1 MTASSPNDTLGL
13 FDTPPNS
20 AEIRFGYLI
29 VGVLIATFLVVLLFR
44 DIRLRNVTA
53 FIPTVDSI
61 IFVGDL
67 ITATLLFGQSS
78 LFQSRALR
86 LLATGY
92 LFGAL
97 LLIPHA
103 LTFPGAFSAEGL
115 LGAGVN
121 TTAWLGVWQ
130 RSAFP
135 IAVILYV
142 LSGPVETVPR
152 VDRPSNSPS
161 IVRAVLLALALAT
174 ACTALATRTKA
185 SYLDFQP

>member
-1 MTASSPNDTLGL
+1 MTASPSDTLGL
-13 FDTPPNS
+13 FDTPGNR
-20 AEIRFGYLI
+20 AQIRFGYLI
-29 VGVLIATFLVVLLFR
+29 VGVLIAALLVVLPFR
-44 DIRLRNVTA
+44 DIRLRDVTA

-78 LFQSRALR
+78 LFESRALR
-86 LLATGY
+86 LMASGY

-121 TTAWLGVWQ
+121 TTGWLGVWQ

-135 IAVILYV
+135 ISVILYV
-142 LSGPVETVPR
+142 LSGPVETIPR
-152 VDRPSNSPS
+152 VERPSNAPS
-161 IVRAVLLALALAT
+161 IVRA
-174 ACTALATRTKA
+174 
-185 SYLDFQP
+185 

>member
-115 LGAGVN
+115 QSERRLRAEAVRRRDGSALHVPDILLREDPRRESC
-121 TTAWLGVWQ
+121 TSAPPYSMLIKSALFYSR
-130 RSAFP
+130 RS
-135 IAVILYV
+135 
-142 LSGPVETVPR
+142 SM
-152 VDRPSNSPS
+152 
-161 IVRAVLLALALAT
+161 
-174 ACTALATRTKA
+174 
-185 SYLDFQP
+185 